1 MNTISVGI
9 RIFLNDL
16 IIRVFLPR
24 RRQATVVH
32 LCNSCYF
39 ALHRD
44 LIITSLEQ
52 LNDILLRA
60 RFMARH
66 ATMPILCD
74 TTTDDWCER
83 DIAIEKRVLKFKRV
97 CRS

>member
-52 LNDILLRA
+52 LNDIPLRA

-66 ATMPILCD
+66 ATMPILSD
-74 TTTDDWCER
+74 TTTDKVGAKETLQL
-83 DIAIEKRVLKFKRV
+83 KRGR
-97 CRS
+97 